1 MTRPT
6 TTTKPTTVTV
16 VHSAACHFCEDAIIA
31 LKELGQDYP
40 LTIETIDAAD
50 PRGEELM
57 RRHRAP
63 MYPLVLVEGSFFSVG
78 RLPRNKFR
86 HRLELRTAVQ

>member
-1 MTRPT
+1 MTTPT
-6 TTTKPTTVTV
+6 TTTKPTNVTV

-40 LTIETIDAAD
+40 LTIETIDAAN
-50 PRGEELM
+50 PHGEALM

-63 MYPLVLVEGSFFSVG
+63 MYPLVLVEGAFFSVG

-86 HRLELRTAVQ
+86 QTLERLTAVR